1 MLICADQERK
11 VKKKCRT
18 EILQMSI
25 CSDEQGKVKVKKLKY
40 CKREYAETRKPK

>member
-1 MLICADQERK
+1 MCRPRTQSKIY
-11 VKKKCRT
+11 RT

-40 CKREYAETRKPK
+40 SKREYAETRKPK